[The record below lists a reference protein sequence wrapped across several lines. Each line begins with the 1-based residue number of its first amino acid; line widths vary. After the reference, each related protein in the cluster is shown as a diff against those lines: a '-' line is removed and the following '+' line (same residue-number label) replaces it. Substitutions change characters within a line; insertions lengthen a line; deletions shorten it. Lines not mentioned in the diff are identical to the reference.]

1 MERSIK
7 KIIFTCLL
15 GYLLILA
22 TAIVLTIII
31 KLVTGYFPS
40 FDFFTL
46 ALITFR
52 LSEINQFFIVTPFLV
67 AILTMLIL
75 CRALI
80 NNRITSG
87 ISMAFYYFLVTI
99 FFVIT
104 GSGDFPF
111 WISTIWIVW
120 VFNIGVISSIIVD
133 KLCIKR

>member
-40 FDFFTL
+40 FNFFTL
-46 ALITFR
+46 ALISFR
-52 LSEINQFFIVTPFLV
+52 LFEINQFFIVIPLLV
-67 AILTMLIL
+67 AILTVLIL
-75 CRALI
+75 CRILI
-80 NNRITSG
+80 DNRIASG
-87 ISMAFYYFLVTI
+87 IGMAFYYFLVAI
-99 FFVIT
+99 FFVTT

-111 WISTIWIVW
+111 WISMIWIVW
-120 VFNIGVISSIIVD
+120 AFIIGVISSIIVD
-133 KLCIKR
+133 KLYIER

>member
-40 FDFFTL
+40 FNFFTL

-52 LSEINQFFIVTPFLV
+52 LSEINQFFIVIPLLV
-67 AILTMLIL
+67 AILTVLIL

-80 NNRITSG
+80 DNRIASG
-87 ISMAFYYFLVTI
+87 IGMTFYYFLAV
-99 FFVIT
+99 FFLLLLDQAT
-104 GSGDFPF
+104 FLFGFRWSGL
-111 WISTIWIVW
+111 S
-120 VFNIGVISSIIVD
+120 GHLLSESSR
-133 KLCIKR
+133 LL